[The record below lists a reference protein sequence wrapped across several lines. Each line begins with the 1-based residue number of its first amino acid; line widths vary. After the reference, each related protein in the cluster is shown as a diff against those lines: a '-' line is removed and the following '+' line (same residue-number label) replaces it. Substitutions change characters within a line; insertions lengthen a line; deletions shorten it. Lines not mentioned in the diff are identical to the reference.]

1 MLFVDTQPQSRGVH
15 QRKGEAMLNTRNRAV
30 AAVTAA
36 AIALTSVAVAPA
48 TAAPASKP
56 QVKSQVETS
65 GATDFSSQRRRYY
78 RNDRAAAGVMLGI
91 IGAVGAYAAAREYR
105 KAQEH
110 RYRSYYDGGYG
121 YYGGPHRYGYGGP
134 HRYYG
139 Y

>member
-1 MLFVDTQPQSRGVH
+1 
-15 QRKGEAMLNTRNRAV
+15 MLNTRSRAI

-56 QVKSQVETS
+56 QVETS
-65 GATDFSSQRRRYY
+65 GATDFSSQRRRHYG
-78 RNDRAAAGVMLGI
+78 NDRAAAAVMMGI

-110 RYRSYYDGGYG
+110 RYRSYDDG
-121 YYGGPHRYGYGGP
+121 YYGGPRRYGYGGP
-134 HRYYG
+134 YRSYG

>member
-1 MLFVDTQPQSRGVH
+1 MS
-15 QRKGEAMLNTRNRAV
+15 NTRSRAI

-65 GATDFSSQRRRYY
+65 GATDFSSQRRRYS
-78 RNDRAAAGVMLGI
+78 RNRGNAAAAGVMLGI

-105 KAQEH
+105 KAQEY
-110 RYRSYYDGGYG
+110 RYRSYDDG
-121 YYGGPHRYGYGGP
+121 YYGGPRRYVYCGP
-134 HRYYG
+134 YRYYG